1 MPSDLFGIP
10 LHEHCETTQYVLEV
24 GVKLW
29 LNYPFSFFFFWML
42 LQLELQNHT
51 SYLID

>member
-10 LHEHCETTQYVLEV
+10 LHEHFETTQYVLVV
-24 GVKLW
+24 GVKLS
-29 LNYPFSFFFFWML
+29 FFFFFFFWML
-42 LQLELQNHT
+42 LQLELHNHT

>member
-29 LNYPFSFFFFWML
+29 LNYPFSFFFFL
-42 LQLELQNHT
+42 DAAATRTPKPHFLP
-51 SYLID
+51 D